1 MIKKT
6 CKYCG
11 AEFEAQR
18 NSAKFC
24 SQKCKKAHKRNQP
37 KPTKKICPVC
47 GTEFVGNSNKLY
59 CSRECYLINRKIN
72 IRENHN
78 PKNNPKYYGK
88 YTYQYLPNR
97 RQTECMNLNGENYTT
112 MITNV
117 RKRANGHSELT
128 GKKSDKLIAHHL
140 NGYHWY
146 VSGRCDPSN
155 IIMLTENEHKHFHHI
170 YGNKNNT
177 IDQFMEFMELYP

>member
-1 MIKKT
+1 MANKKQ
-6 CKYCG
+6 KYCTT
-11 AEFEAQR
+11 E
-18 NSAKFC
+18 C
-24 SQKCKKAHKRNQP
+24 SKIARA
-37 KPTKKICPVC
+37 KKI
-47 GTEFVGNSNKLY
+47 KQY
-59 CSRECYLINRKIN
+59 AAKW
-72 IRENHN
+72 N
-78 PKNNPKYYGK
+78 PINNPKYYGK